1 MKILFLSIVALVTL
15 FLGLSNQWKKS
26 DETVPRQTSLLW
38 KIEGNGMKSPSYLFG
53 TMHLIQKE
61 YFHFPSELEKIV
73 KKSDILVMEL
83 GELPDQMAAMKYMV
97 LTEGTLMDY
106 FDEQQ
111 ADTLFRWAEE
121 KLKMNPEQFRMS
133 FDKFKPFVV
142 IQTAMQMQFIGKTES
157 YEMKL
162 MELAKEY
169 KIEKKGLETIAEQM
183 SFFDNLSK
191 EQQTEMVMSGI
202 RNEENSAKMA
212 LEMQK
217 MYKSQRIDSLYMYI
231 QSEGGVLAEEQ
242 AKFLDNRNRN
252 WIPQIKEVVKTK
264 KAFIA
269 VGAGHLGGEN
279 GVIRLLEK
287 EGYKVTPVKI

>member
-1 MKILFLSIVALVTL
+1 MKILFLSIVSVVTL

-26 DETVPRQTSLLW
+26 DEIVPKQASLLW
-38 KIEGNGMKSPSYLFG
+38 KIEGNGLKSPSYLFG
-53 TMHLIQKE
+53 TMHLIHKDFF
-61 YFHFPSELEKIV
+61 YFPPELERIV

-83 GELPDQMAAMKYMV
+83 AELPDQMGAMKYMA
-97 LTEGTLMDY
+97 LTDGSLMDY
-106 FDEQQ
+106 FDEKQ

-121 KLKMNPEQFRMS
+121 NLKMNPEQFRMS
-133 FDKFKPFVV
+133 FDKFKPIVV
-142 IQTAMQMQFIGKTES
+142 IQTALQMQFIGKTES

-162 MELAKEY
+162 MEFAQEFN
-169 KIEKKGLETIAEQM
+169 IEKKGLETIAEQF

-202 RNEENSAKMA
+202 RNEEYSAKMA

-217 MYKSQRIDSLYMYI
+217 MYKNQQIDSLFMYI

-242 AKFLDNRNRN
+242 AAFLDNRNRN

-287 EGYKVTPVKI
+287 EGYTVTPVKI

>member
-26 DETVPRQTSLLW
+26 DETVPRHTSLLW

-97 LTEGTLMDY
+97 LSEGTLMDY
-106 FDEQQ
+106 FDEKQ

-121 KLKMNPEQFRMS
+121 KLKMTPEQFRMS

-142 IQTAMQMQFIGKTES
+142 IQTATHMQFIGKTES

-162 MELAKEY
+162 MELAKEF

-202 RNEENSAKMA
+202 RNEEHSAKMA

-217 MYKSQRIDSLYMYI
+217 MYKSQRLDSLYMYI